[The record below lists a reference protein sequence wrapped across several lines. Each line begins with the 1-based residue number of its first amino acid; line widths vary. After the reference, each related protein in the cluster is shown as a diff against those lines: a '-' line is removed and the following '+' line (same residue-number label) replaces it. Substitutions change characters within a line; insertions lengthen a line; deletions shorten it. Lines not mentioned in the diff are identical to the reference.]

1 MKSVCLRSVS
11 IVREPTRIQLP
22 IITLISKHLLLL
34 LLLLLVLL
42 ALVLSVEKVAKLFA
56 IFHELVQPTPTS
68 AAGMNY
74 IRITMRLMLQSRWF
88 TLTSVVAMVVSW
100 FR

>member
-22 IITLISKHLLLL
+22 IITLISKHL